1 MKAKKTVCIYWLI
14 LVVVFGCIIG
24 ARSTEIKVEA
34 AERTVRFWDNSGNYL
49 QKSGGNWY
57 LKDSNKR
64 KLTGLRY
71 LSIPKTEFLKTGF
84 YMFDKNGKLLRKQSV
99 YYFDKKT
106 VSGVRFDKY
115 HITDSNARIS
125 KGERGFVN
133 IAEQKVRGKKIIAGI
148 YYVEAYGKLAD
159 RGTVRYIRQRRF
171 GGRNFKGGYY
181 YFYGT
186 GRICMCP
193 SFHKVNK
200 TVQGKKFNG
209 IYYFGNDNGR
219 MVQKAGWVTCEGQ
232 QYYVDQNGKMLVNRW
247 KDGYYLKSNGT
258 IAKNMKTPD
267 GQYVDWQGRKST
279 RSEYALSAFKSEL
292 ESFVSAYGGDWSV
305 YIKDLKT
312 GNVVNI
318 NDREMYPA
326 STIKAFV
333 MASVY
338 DQLRQGKM
346 QYSSGVYS
354 LLWDMITVSDNECYN
369 ELVRRQGGGS
379 FVGGTA
385 VVNQYLRKN
394 GYKNTGCHSSLH
406 PSSSAWSSDGWRNTA
421 SAKDCGILLEKIYRG
436 QCVSQQYSREMLNL
450 LLHQTKR
457 YKIPSGLPTGIVCAN
472 KTGETSSVQHDMAIV
487 YGKKT
492 NYVLCIFSEGA
503 SEDHLLYGIRSISS
517 RVYQYLNK

>member
-115 HITDSNARIS
+115 HITDSNGRIS

-171 GGRNFKGGYY
+171 GGRNFKSGYY

-186 GRICMCP
+186 GRICMRP

-292 ESFVSAYGGDWSV
+292 ESFVSAYGG
-305 YIKDLKT
+305 
-312 GNVVNI
+312 N
-318 NDREMYPA
+318 
-326 STIKAFV
+326 
-333 MASVY
+333 
-338 DQLRQGKM
+338 
-346 QYSSGVYS
+346 
-354 LLWDMITVSDNECYN
+354 
-369 ELVRRQGGGS
+369 
-379 FVGGTA
+379 
-385 VVNQYLRKN
+385 
-394 GYKNTGCHSSLH
+394 
-406 PSSSAWSSDGWRNTA
+406 
-421 SAKDCGILLEKIYRG
+421 
-436 QCVSQQYSREMLNL
+436 
-450 LLHQTKR
+450 
-457 YKIPSGLPTGIVCAN
+457 
-472 KTGETSSVQHDMAIV
+472 
-487 YGKKT
+487 
-492 NYVLCIFSEGA
+492 
-503 SEDHLLYGIRSISS
+503 
-517 RVYQYLNK
+517 